1 MVFNQCKKSIFVGLI
16 FSLILFSTACST
28 PNYHLKRGYNT
39 ANRNNL
45 VVSSLMKQHDLWK
58 GTRYKLGGMS
68 RNGIDCSGFTQV
80 TFRDLF
86 RLRIARTTVAQAKQG
101 RYVAKASLKAGDLVF
116 FKTGRGPFGNH
127 VGIYMKNGRF
137 LHASSKKG
145 VTYSNLNSPYYKR
158 VYWQARR
165 FLQ

>member
-1 MVFNQCKKSIFVGLI
+1 MVFNQSKKSIFAGLI
-16 FSLILFSTACST
+16 FSLILFLTGCT
-28 PNYHLKRGYNT
+28 TYNQRIQT
-39 ANRNNL
+39 RYLVANHNAIII
-45 VVSSLMKQHDLWK
+45 SSLIKQHNLWK

-68 RNGIDCSGFTQV
+68 HSGIDCSGFTQV

-86 RLRIARTTVAQAKQG
+86 RLPIARTTVAQSKQG
-101 RYVAKASLKAGDLVF
+101 FYVPKNNLRAGDLVF

-127 VGIYMKNGRF
+127 VGIYVKNGQF

-145 VTYSNLNSPYYKR
+145 VTYSSLNSPYYKR

-165 FLQ
+165 FL